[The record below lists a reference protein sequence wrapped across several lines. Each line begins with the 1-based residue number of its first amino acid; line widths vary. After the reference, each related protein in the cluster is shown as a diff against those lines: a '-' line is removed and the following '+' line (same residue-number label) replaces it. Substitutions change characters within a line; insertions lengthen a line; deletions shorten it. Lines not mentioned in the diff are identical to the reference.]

1 MLSQLQL
8 TTLSKMR
15 MHLQQILPLPTT
27 SPQTIQEVPLLHLRL
42 PMTLLLEPK
51 ILSLV
56 LAPEEDLSLLLMR
69 QLLSQLSV
77 N

>member
-56 LAPEEDLSLLLMR
+56 LAPEDLSLLLMR